1 MRGRGILG
9 AGLFWVVAGC
19 ACGTTPAP
27 TSTASADSVSAV
39 DAVAAADAAAKDAA
53 ADAPDPCKGQ
63 TCSGVGICKVAAGGK
78 AYCDCAGPAC
88 LYPTADLRCVSA
100 GDLCSEAGLA
110 CEGGSTC
117 GVDDDPSGC
126 GCDSAKIH
134 KAVCRCDNGA
144 KYDAGQCK
152 SDVAACHSLHK
163 CVPTKGERFNLVVSG
178 AVTLTLVD
186 RKEFGGGQ
194 EWTAGGNL
202 TLFNVWPKELC
213 GALKLASGQD
223 LKVGSSDVGQLKL
236 SFAHGGK
243 QYNSE
248 KVGAGGKVE
257 VKAATWCDKPGCTV
271 LDLAI
276 DADLGGFDGS
286 VVHVKGV
293 IKGSDF

>member
-1 MRGRGILG
+1 MARL
-9 AGLFWVVAGC
+9 GLFAVAVLLAVSVL
-19 ACGTTPAP
+19 ACGAATPPAANAP
-27 TSTASADSVSAV
+27 VDAAAQDAATDTGAKDAVAV
-39 DAVAAADAAAKDAA
+39 DAV
-53 ADAPDPCKGQ
+53 DPCKGK
-63 TCSGVGICKVAAGGK
+63 TCSGVGKCKVGSDGK
-78 AYCDCAGPAC
+78 AYCDCTGSTC
-88 LYPTADLRCVSA
+88 LYPTADLRCLSV

-126 GCDSAKIH
+126 TCDAVHVH

-152 SDVAACHSLHK
+152 SDVAACHSLQK

-178 AVTLTLVD
+178 AVNLTLLD

-194 EWTAGGNL
+194 EWTSGGNL

-213 GALKLASGQD
+213 GALKLAGGKE
-223 LKVGSSDVGQLKL
+223 LKPGSYDVGQLKL

-257 VKAATWCDKPGCTV
+257 VKAATWCDQPGCTA
-271 LDLAI
+271 LDLVL

-286 VVHVKGV
+286 VLHIKGV
-293 IKGSDF
+293 VKGSDF